1 MANIMDYLD
10 WRGDLSFTASG
21 FNEVD
26 NLILALLAY
35 VELDDI
41 VPGPESED
49 TITLAEASGLFW
61 KSHSEEEILAK
72 VSMTKS
78 APFVMRK
85 MAETKRFGNALLS
98 KYVNDISD
106 EEQSQF
112 SVVLVTLEDGSSY
125 IAFSGTDDT
134 IVGWRENF
142 NMGYLAETPGQHK
155 AVEYLNRVVK
165 RDQENIRIGGHS
177 KGGNLSVYAAVK
189 CEPWIQMKILRVFSN
204 DGPGFNREMIE
215 SLAYRRMISKIRTI
229 LPESSI
235 IGMLLEHQGRCEVV
249 KSSESGIQQ
258 HDAMSWEVFGPAFV
272 RAEHVA
278 VQSVLVDEAMK
289 KWLYQ
294 LDGEER
300 QQIVESAFSLLEEAK
315 IKTVDDFYHSK
326 WKKLQDILKAST
338 KLPEETQKLF
348 SRAIKLLWRAGN
360 DTVKK
365 QLTKQRRK

>member
-10 WRGDLSFTASG
+10 WRGDLSFKVAG

-26 NLILALLAY
+26 NLILSMLAY
-35 VELDDI
+35 VDLDGI
-41 VPGPESED
+41 VQGPESEAV
-49 TITLAEASGLFW
+49 IPLSEASRLFW
-61 KSHSEEEILAK
+61 ENHTDEEILARK
-72 VSMTKS
+72 TMTKP

-85 MAETKRFGNALLS
+85 MAKTKRFGNALLS

-106 EEQSQF
+106 REQSQF
-112 SVVLVTLEDGSSY
+112 SVVRITLEDGSSY
-125 IAFSGTDDT
+125 VAFSGTDDT

-155 AVEYLNRVVK
+155 AVEYLNRVIN
-165 RDQENIRIGGHS
+165 REQENIRIGGHS

-189 CEPWIQMKILRVFSN
+189 CEPWIQRKILRVFSN
-204 DGPGFNREMIE
+204 DGPGFNREMVE
-215 SLAYRRMISKIRTI
+215 SLAYRRMITRIRTI

-249 KSSESGIQQ
+249 KSSESGILQ
-258 HDAMSWEVFGPAFV
+258 HDAMTWEVFGPSFV

-289 KWLYQ
+289 RWLYQ

-300 QQIVESAFSLLEEAK
+300 QQIVESVFSLLEEAN
-315 IKTVDDFYHSK
+315 IKTVEDFYHSK
-326 WKKLQDILKAST
+326 WKKIQEVLKAKG
-338 KLPEETQKLF
+338 KLPEETQMLF

-365 QLTKQRRK
+365 QLTERLRK

>member
-10 WRGDLSFTASG
+10 WRGDLPFTASD

-41 VPGPESED
+41 VPGPESDD
-49 TITLAEASGLFW
+49 TISLAEASRLFW
-61 KSHSEEEILAK
+61 ESHTEEEILAR
-72 VSMTKS
+72 VSMTKA

-85 MAETKRFGNALLS
+85 MAETRRFANALLS

-112 SVVLVTLEDGSSY
+112 SVVLVTLEDGSCY
-125 IAFSGTDDT
+125 VAFSGTDDT

-142 NMGYLAETPGQHK
+142 NMGFLAETPGQHK
-155 AVEYLNRVVK
+155 AVEYLNHTIK

-189 CEPWIQMKILRVFSN
+189 CEPWIQRKIIRVFSN
-204 DGPGFNREMIE
+204 DGPGFNREMLE
-215 SLAYRRMISKIRTI
+215 SLAYRRMITRIRTI

-258 HDAMSWEVFGPAFV
+258 HDAMSWEVFGPGFV

-289 KWLYQ
+289 SWLYQ
-294 LDGEER
+294 LDGAER
-300 QQIVESAFSLLEEAK
+300 QQIVESAFALLEEAN
-315 IKTVDDFYHSK
+315 IRTVDDFYRSK
-326 WKKLQDILKAST
+326 WKKIQELLKAGS
-338 KLPEETQKLF
+338 KMPEETHKLF
-348 SRAIKLLWRAGN
+348 SRAIKLLWKAGN
-360 DTVKK
+360 DTVKNQLK
-365 QLTKQRRK
+365 QIRK